1 MYVQYDLFL
10 DQCVLV
16 ILPRDSTQPNSL
28 IIGWRLQSH
37 HVLIIGGNQIA
48 ANRIEFALDA
58 KPRKI
63 TLIAPQSKIS
73 DKVKEYIEKYAIIH
87 KAGEFKVDYLS
98 KTDDPIDLIFS
109 AVDDVQLSN
118 KIAIAAREQKIPI
131 NVAEIPQLCDFWL
144 MPTYRDGSLQVA
156 ISTNG
161 TGPQIARKLREHI
174 IENLP
179 NNTADA
185 INSVILLRQ
194 SLGVA
199 NMSVLT
205 KITNSLSL
213 DELAKLTPKDI
224 KKLTSEY
231 ANIEV
236 DKSEVSS
243 TSSTIIDDLPLVFKS
258 KIVDNYPLFSEGGVK
273 FVDNKTAVAHVAYA
287 LSDTVFIYPTTY
299 SNYTGEPT
307 LHWSTRN
314 MGNAFGKVCNIV
326 KMDTRS
332 GASLAILGAAS
343 FAYSG
348 KLVAFASSQSI
359 VSMLPNLY
367 SISRE
372 RIPLTIHVSAQGFND
387 NMHNTVNYYDALMAR
402 DTGFGII
409 NSYSAQEMHDIALI
423 THLISVSTKTPFLHI
438 FDGVKVACG
447 NSVVNLVPY
456 AEILKLSKELSIS
469 SNSPLSTNSL
479 IIVDKIESIINRVGK
494 LVGRQY
500 RAFEYVGSRDANIL
514 LVSCGGETDIV
525 KEVVKHLSDNGKKVG
540 VIIVRLYRPWSEKHF
555 LAMIPKT
562 TKKIAVLEQVALN
575 FDGSHDMG
583 LSLFNDVVASL
594 IDPGFGHMPQLI
606 DVKFPISKQFT
617 SSTVDTL
624 LQQLELGV
632 NVDFNIDPLSD
643 NLKIQST
650 LSNVKRCVFWDA
662 ESKGTLLSNQHIA
675 NVLIRHSNLNV
686 SSLSTFDAY
695 NNGGVSTTNFLLGNE
710 LTDVLH
716 DLKIDAEYIS
726 IHDDTLIS
734 KYDILAPAKD
744 GTIVLLNTSWTA
756 DDLETKLPNDFRY
769 EAFKRKIKLYIIDSN
784 KIVQNLGL
792 NIDEH
797 ISLILQLAFLRL
809 ITKEYKIKCH
819 LEDALSELYEGN
831 NDKEVSLI
839 LHSAV
844 QETDKA
850 LTFVE
855 PPPAWQ
861 ILEKSDCVLPSAVDN
876 NSFGRPIDFQLNVKP
891 ELGSWH
897 TAVRNLLFKEAFGF
911 SNVERPDV
919 AEKTFIITV
928 TENRRLT
935 PPTYDRYLFHIEFDI
950 TGTGLKYDLGEALGV
965 YGHND
970 PEEVDEFL
978 EYYGL
983 DPNDLI
989 SIPNKEGDKFETKT
1003 IQQVFVQILDIFGRP
1018 AKRFYESL
1026 AFYAT
1031 DDNERK
1037 RLLWISSSEGS
1048 VEFKRRV
1055 ADTITYA
1062 DLFYEFTSARPP
1074 VEDLVQII
1082 APIKPRHYSIAS
1094 AQSVHPNSV
1103 HLLVVTVDWVTSI
1116 GKKRFGQC
1124 TRYLSGLK
1132 VGTRV
1137 VVSIK
1142 PSVMKLP
1149 PRDTQ
1154 PVIMAGLG
1162 TGMAP
1167 FRAFIEERAYRKSQG
1182 KEVGPMILYFGSR
1195 NRSMEYLY
1203 GEELEAYHTEGLLTY
1218 LRLAFSRDQPHKVY
1232 IQHKMQDDSELLHQY
1247 LLKDEGW
1254 FYLCGPTW
1262 PVPDVRDAIV
1272 NSFTSAGKLSLGDA
1286 SAAVDKLKDLERYI
1300 LEVY

>member
-1 MYVQYDLFL
+1 
-10 DQCVLV
+10 
-16 ILPRDSTQPNSL
+16 
-28 IIGWRLQSH
+28 LQNH

-48 ANRIEFALDA
+48 ANRIEFVLDA

-63 TLIAPQSKIS
+63 TLITPQLKIS
-73 DKVKEYIEKYAIIH
+73 NKVKEYIEKRIIIH
-87 KAGEFKVDYLS
+87 KAGEFHVDYLS

-118 KIAIAAREQKIPI
+118 KIAIAARERKIPI

-144 MPTYRDGSLQVA
+144 MPTYRDGNLQVA

-161 TGPQIARKLREHI
+161 TGPQVARKLREHI

-185 INSVILLRQ
+185 INNVILLRQ
-194 SLGVA
+194 NLGAA

-205 KITNSLSL
+205 KITSSLSL
-213 DELAKLTPKDI
+213 DELAKLTHKDI
-224 KKLTSEY
+224 KGLTSEY
-231 ANIEV
+231 ANVEV

-243 TSSTIIDDLPLVFKS
+243 TSSTIIDDLPIIFKS
-258 KIVDNYPLFSEGGVK
+258 KIVDNYPSFPEGGVK

-287 LSDTVFIYPTTY
+287 LSDTIFIYPTVY
-299 SNYTGEPT
+299 SNHSGEPT

-314 MGNAFGKVCNIV
+314 IGNAFGKACNVV

-367 SISRE
+367 AISQE

-387 NMHNTVNYYDALMAR
+387 NMHNTANYHDALMAR

-423 THLISVSTKTPFLHI
+423 THLISASTKTPFLHI

-447 NSVVNLVPY
+447 NSVLKLLPY
-456 AEILKLSKELSIS
+456 AEILKLSKELSTP
-469 SNSPLSTNSL
+469 SNSPSSTKSL
-479 IIVDKIESIINRVGK
+479 IIVDKIE
-494 LVGRQY
+494 
-500 RAFEYVGSRDANIL
+500 
-514 LVSCGGETDIV
+514 ETDIV
-525 KEVVKHLSDNGKKVG
+525 KAVVKHLSDNGKKVG

-562 TKKIAVLEQVALN
+562 TKKIAVLEQVAVN

-594 IDPGFGHMPQLI
+594 IDSWTGHMPQLI
-606 DVKFPISKQFT
+606 DAKFPISKQFT
-617 SSTVDTL
+617 PSTVNTL

-632 NVDFNIDPLSD
+632 NVDFNGDPLSD
-643 NLKIQST
+643 NLQIQST
-650 LSNVKRCVFWDA
+650 LNNVKRCVFWNA
-662 ESKGTLLSNQHIA
+662 VSKGTLSSNQHIA
-675 NVLIRHSNLNV
+675 NVLIRHSHLNV

-695 NNGGVSTTNFLLGNE
+695 NNGGVVTTNFLLGNE

-726 IHDDTLIS
+726 IHDDTLVS

-744 GTIVLLNTSWTA
+744 GAIVLLNTSWTT

-784 KIVQNLGL
+784 KIIQDLGL

-797 ISLILQLAFLRL
+797 ISLILQIAFLRL
-809 ITKEYKIKCH
+809 ITKESKIKCD
-819 LEDALSELYEGN
+819 LEVALSELYEGN
-831 NDKEVSLI
+831 NEKEVSLI

-861 ILEKSDCVLPSAVDN
+861 ILEKSDRILPSVVDN
-876 NSFGRPIDFQLNVKP
+876 NSFGRSIDLQLNVKP
-891 ELGSWH
+891 KLGSCH
-897 TAVRNLLFKEAFGF
+897 TAVHNLLFKEAFGF

-928 TENRRLT
+928 SENRRLT

-983 DPNDLI
+983 NPNDLI

-1026 AFYAT
+1026 ASHAT
-1031 DDNERK
+1031 DENEKK
-1037 RLLWISSSEGS
+1037 RLLWIASSEGS

-1062 DLFYEFTSARPP
+1062 DLLYEFTSARPP

-1103 HLLVVTVDWVTSI
+1103 HLLVVTVDWVTST

-1232 IQHKMQDDSELLHQY
+1232 IQHKMRDDAELLHQY

-1262 PVPDVRDAIV
+1262 PVPDVKDAIV
-1272 NSFTSAGKLSLGDA
+1272 NSFVSAGELSIGDA
-1286 SAAVDKLKDLERYI
+1286 SDAVNKLKDLERYI